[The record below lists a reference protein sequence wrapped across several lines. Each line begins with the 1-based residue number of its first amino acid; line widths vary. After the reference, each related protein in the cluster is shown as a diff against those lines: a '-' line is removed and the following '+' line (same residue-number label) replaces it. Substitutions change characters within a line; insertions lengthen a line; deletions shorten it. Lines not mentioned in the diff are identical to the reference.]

1 MQSRRCPPA
10 RFDSKATHLG
20 EKTRAA
26 KSCHVPLPLYPD
38 AVLGGS
44 PQQKK
49 IHIQSHSTILYYIIL
64 YSSIFHYDALNV
76 EHSQFTMFIPLV
88 NVPQV
93 ADPLMQF

>member
-10 RFDSKATHLG
+10 RFDSKATHLQG

-44 PQQKK
+44 PQQKM
-49 IHIQSHSTILYYIIL
+49 IHIQSHSTIL

-76 EHSQFTMFIPLV
+76 EHSQFIMFIPLV